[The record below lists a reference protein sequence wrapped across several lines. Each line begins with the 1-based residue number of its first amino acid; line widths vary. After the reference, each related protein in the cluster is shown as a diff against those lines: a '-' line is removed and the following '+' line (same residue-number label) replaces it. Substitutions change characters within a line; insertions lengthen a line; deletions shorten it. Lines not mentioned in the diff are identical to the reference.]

1 MPAIK
6 QLSHFSPGRI
16 ILYSVF
22 VTIILGTLALSLP
35 IARLKPIAFIDL
47 LFTAV
52 SSTCITGAYT
62 IPLEDFSQIGHTILL
77 ILMQIGGIGLI
88 TLTVFLLSFFMDFG
102 FAQQVMVGQLLEI
115 ESWKNVRTLII
126 FIIISTICIESVG
139 ALLIFFVI
147 HHAYPLKEAIFFSC
161 FHAISSFCNV
171 GTLLFPNNPHLLA
184 NSYLLMCI
192 TAILMIIGCLGFVT
206 WREILYY
213 ITSLKRKKRYS
224 FSLHSKIV
232 LYGTCG
238 IILTASIIFW
248 ILEHDNAYANMG
260 YFKSFSYALFQ
271 AVSFRSGGFTIVPI
285 NLLSLPTLFITLF
298 IMFIGTSPVS
308 TGSGIKITT
317 ITVFLAT
324 IKAAITDR
332 TSVEIRGRRIAIDQ
346 VYKAIAIIALS
357 FGWICLM
364 TLFLLITETGWGF
377 FYILFETVSTFSNV
391 GISTGLTKNLTNIGK
406 IFIMLTMI
414 TGRIGSLTLLLAL
427 RQLALRNAPE
437 STTEFTYPEERV
449 MLG

>member
-1 MPAIK
+1 MPIR

-22 VTIILGTLALSLP
+22 LTIVLGTLALSLP
-35 IARLKPIAFIDL
+35 VARVKPIAFIDL
-47 LFTAV
+47 LFTAA
-52 SSTCITGAYT
+52 SSTCVTGAYT
-62 IPLEDFSQIGHTILL
+62 IPLEDFSQVGQIILM

-88 TLTVFLLSFFMDFG
+88 TLTVFLLSFFIDFG

-115 ESWKNVRTLII
+115 ESWKSVRTLII
-126 FIIISTICIESVG
+126 FIIFSTFVIESIG
-139 ALLIFFVI
+139 AFLIFLVV
-147 HHAYPLKEAIFFSC
+147 HNAYPLGQAIFLSC

-171 GTLLFPNNPHLLA
+171 GTLLFPNNPNLLA
-184 NSYLLMCI
+184 SSYLLMSI

-213 ITSLKRKKRYS
+213 VQSLKRKKRYT

-238 IILTASIIFW
+238 IIVTAAIIFW
-248 ILEHDNAYANMG
+248 ILEYDNAYAHMG
-260 YFKSFSYALFQ
+260 YIKSISYALFQ

-285 NLLSLPTLFITLF
+285 SSLSLPTLFITLF

-332 TSVEIRGRRIAIDQ
+332 TSVEIRGRSIATDQ
-346 VYKAIAIIALS
+346 VYKAIAIIVLS
-357 FGWICLM
+357 FGWICVT

-377 FYILFETVSTFSNV
+377 FSILFETVSTFSNV
-391 GISTGLTKNLTNIGK
+391 GISTGLTKNLTTIGK
-406 IFIMLTMI
+406 VFVILTMI

-427 RQLALRNAPE
+427 RQLALRNVPE
-437 STTEFTYPEERV
+437 ATAEFTYPEERV